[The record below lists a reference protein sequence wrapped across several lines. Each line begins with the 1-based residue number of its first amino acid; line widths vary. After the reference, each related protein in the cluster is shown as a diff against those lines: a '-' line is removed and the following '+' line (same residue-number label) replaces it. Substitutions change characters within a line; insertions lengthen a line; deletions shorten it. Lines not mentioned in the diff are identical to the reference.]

1 MDYIV
6 GAFLCYVGLCVL
18 TAQYGGAESLGQFFS
33 LFHATSPVD
42 AERRRAGGGLG
53 FLTIA
58 ALIVYEA
65 TAKLGGGFYW
75 RASWTTT
82 VAAIAALR
90 HGTAGTLPEIVWEFA
105 GAAALVG
112 VLIVAGMFRL
122 LVGWHRS
129 RGPRD
134 MVAAAKALFSVV
146 LSTTLL
152 IGSHYGARWAF
163 LHYDW
168 SIIPTVNAFLPAFY
182 VWLLVKALAR
192 LYLTLRGAGAGNAR
206 KLVDKEIRQTAI
218 AWRPAR
224 RTQF

>member
-6 GAFLCYVGLCVL
+6 GVFLGYVGLCFL
-18 TAQYGGAESLGQFFS
+18 TAQYGGAESLGQFFA
-33 LFHATSPVD
+33 LFHPASAVD

-58 ALIVYEA
+58 ALIVYYA
-65 TAKLGGGFYW
+65 TAKFGGGYYW
-75 RASWTTT
+75 RASWTTS
-82 VAAIAALR
+82 VAVIAALR
-90 HGTAGTLPEIVWEFA
+90 HGTAGNLPAPVWYFA
-105 GAAALVG
+105 GGAALVV
-112 VLIVAGMFRL
+112 VLIVAGVFRL

-134 MVAAAKALFSVV
+134 TIAAVKALFSVV

-152 IGSHYGARWAF
+152 IGSQVGARWAF

-192 LYLTLRGAGAGNAR
+192 LYLTMRGAGGGNAG
-206 KLVDKEIRQTAI
+206 KLVEKQIRQTAI
-218 AWRPAR
+218 TWRPSR
-224 RTQF
+224 HTQF